1 MKKLLLPVFCGV
13 TLVVF
18 GAWTILQDLP
28 PLPEDPMAGARLFQQ
43 KGCVQCHS
51 IDSDDSKIGPNLA
64 RVHLK
69 GSLLDLAGAMWNH
82 APVMQLYMADL
93 RISPPSLTAHEMANL
108 TAFLSA
114 YQYYLKQLGKPGD
127 PERGKQ
133 VFQSKNC
140 GLCHSLS
147 PDADPA
153 EIGPNLHGY
162 SKLSPIQIA
171 QAMWNHEPAMA
182 QEFVRLGLPLPTF
195 EGDEM
200 ADLIAYLQRAAVPAD
215 AEPVYVEPG
224 SPNQGRA
231 LFEQKGCVTCHAIRG
246 EGGTPGIPDLGH
258 RRTELVRSVTEVAA
272 FMWDHG
278 VAMQDKM
285 REFKVQPVRFEGNEM
300 ADIIAYLY
308 FINYFDQPGDGER
321 GKKLF
326 SEKHCIQCHSIT
338 PGEPSI
344 GPDLSRSTQVGSP
357 IEVIT
362 VMWNHAK
369 KMEPAMTARGIPWP
383 RFEIG
388 EMADLVEFIRAHSE
402 NPGVGTK

>member
-1 MKKLLLPVFCGV
+1 MKNLILPLLCGV
-13 TLVVF
+13 ILTVF
-18 GAWTILQDLP
+18 GAWIMLQDLP
-28 PLPEDPMAGARLFQQ
+28 PLPEDPMAGARLFQE

-51 IDSDDSKIGPNLA
+51 IDNDDARIGPNLS

-69 GSLLDLAGAMWNH
+69 GSLLDIAGSMWNH
-82 APVMQLYMADL
+82 APLMQQYMAEL
-93 RISPPSLTAHEMANL
+93 RISPPELTAREMANL
-108 TAFLSA
+108 TAFLTA
-114 YQYYLKQLGKPGD
+114 YQYYLKQLGRPGD
-127 PERGKQ
+127 PERGRQ
-133 VFQSKNC
+133 VFESKNC
-140 GLCHSLS
+140 GLCHSLQ
-147 PDADPA
+147 PDADPR

-182 QEFVRLGLPLPTF
+182 EEFIRLGLPLPTF
-195 EGDEM
+195 EKDEM

-231 LFEQKGCVTCHAIRG
+231 LFEEKDCATCHAIRG
-246 EGGTPGIPDLGH
+246 EGGTPGIPDLGQ

-285 REFKVQPVRFEGNEM
+285 QELNVPQVRFEGNEM

-308 FINYFDQPGDGER
+308 FINYFDQPGNIQQGRE
-321 GKKLF
+321 LF
-326 SEKHCIQCHSIT
+326 TEKGCIHCHSTT
-338 PGEPSI
+338 PGKPSI
-344 GPDLSRSTQVGSP
+344 GPDLSQSDVVGSP

-362 VMWNHAK
+362 AMWNHAK
-369 KMEPAMTARGIPWP
+369 LMEPAMAARGIPWP
-383 RFEIG
+383 RFEMG
-388 EMADLVEFIRAHSE
+388 EMTHLVEFIRAHRDSSKE
-402 NPGVGTK
+402 